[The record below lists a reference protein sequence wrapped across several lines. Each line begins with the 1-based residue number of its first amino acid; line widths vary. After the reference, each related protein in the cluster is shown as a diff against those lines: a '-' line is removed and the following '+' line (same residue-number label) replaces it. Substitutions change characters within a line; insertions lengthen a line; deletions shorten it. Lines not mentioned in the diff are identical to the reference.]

1 MTQSIVFTTSDDIEI
16 HGLYTNTGQT
26 NIVLLF
32 HMMPATKESWN
43 DIIQPFLEIG
53 YASIAI
59 DLRGHGQSTMN
70 GRLNYRQFT
79 DEQHQA
85 SQEDIETAILFAKD
99 QGFSEENMVLMG
111 ASIGANLAIQALQ
124 KHPSI
129 PSAVALSPGLDYH
142 GINIESIMD
151 QLQTH
156 QKVLLVASDDDP
168 YSLHSIKQLREHS
181 PSQAASM
188 ECSGCGHGTNML
200 EKDPGLTEKIF
211 SFLTP

>member
-1 MTQSIVFTTSDDIEI
+1 MTQSIVFTTSDGVEI
-16 HGLYTNTGQT
+16 HGLYANTGQA

-43 DIIQPFLEIG
+43 DVVEPFLEIG

-70 GRLNYRQFT
+70 GRLNYRQFM

-85 SQEDIETAILFAKD
+85 SQEDVEAAILFAKD

-124 KHPSI
+124 KHSSI
-129 PSAVALSPGLDYH
+129 LSAIALSPGLDYH
-142 GINIESIMD
+142 GINIESVMG
-151 QLQTH
+151 QMQTN
-156 QKVLLVASDDDP
+156 QKVLLVASDDDA
-168 YSLHSIKQLREHS
+168 YSWYSIKQLRERYA
-181 PSQAASM
+181 SQTASI
-188 ECSGCGHGTNML
+188 ECSGCGHGTNMF
-200 EKDPGLTEKIF
+200 EKDPDLTEKIF
-211 SFLTP
+211 SFLNH